1 MKKMIEIELD
11 DVTDQDYGDSFSIDD
26 FIELVDEGSIM
37 DYDGIGYLAIL
48 DEKGRIY
55 ESEIMVL
62 CDSTWLR
69 YSARTFNAVMWYNR

>member
-69 YSARTFNAVMWYNR
+69 YSANTFNVVMWYNR

>member
-11 DVTDQDYGDSFSIDD
+11 DVTDQDYGDSFFIDD

-69 YSARTFNAVMWYNR
+69 YSANTFNAVMWYNR